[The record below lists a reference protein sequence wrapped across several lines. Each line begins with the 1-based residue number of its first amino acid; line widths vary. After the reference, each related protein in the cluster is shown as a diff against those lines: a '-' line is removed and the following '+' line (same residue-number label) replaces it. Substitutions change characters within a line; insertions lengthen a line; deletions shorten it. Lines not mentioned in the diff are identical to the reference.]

1 MAEQNYRDQV
11 NIENSIKLRSLLEKL
26 PRFCKEFFG
35 ASNFTTSS
43 RTRIA
48 YAYDLGVFFEF
59 LTSCNPAFKTLLSL
73 ILR

>member
-1 MAEQNYRDQV
+1 MAEQNYHDQV

-26 PRFCKEFFG
+26 PRFCKEFFRG
-35 ASNFTTSS
+35 IEPTTSS

-48 YAYDLGVFFEF
+48 YAYDLGVFSNS
-59 LTSCNPAFKTLLSL
+59 LQVVILPSKTLLSL